1 MACDEALRVLFL
13 SHDNPEKVAE
23 AFINSLSEFI
33 MEHKRKIAKL
43 REIEREKNKKFLCD
57 MEQEQSEINLYD

>member
-13 SHDNPEKVAE
+13 CHDNPEKVAE

-33 MEHKRKIAKL
+33 VEHKKNVAK
-43 REIEREKNKKFLCD
+43 
-57 MEQEQSEINLYD
+57 